1 MKIRN
6 FLLIGFSILLP
17 GTVGCARGQS
27 VPEGRSDPICTVASI
42 TDGDTLVCDGGTR
55 VRLLLID
62 TPEMDQGDFGSAA
75 RRYLLDLAPP
85 GTPLR
90 LELDLE
96 RRDRYG
102 RTLAYLYT
110 ADGRMLNEEMARAGF
125 ALVLIYPPNV
135 KHVERIREAV
145 EAAQETRSGLWATS
159 AFECAPVDHRAGR
172 CEIE

>member
-6 FLLIGFSILLP
+6 LLLVCFAILLP
-17 GTVGCARGQS
+17 GTAWCARGHS
-27 VPEGRSDPICTVASI
+27 IPEGRSDPTCTVASI

-85 GTPLR
+85 GTSLR
-90 LELDLE
+90 LEPDVE

-102 RTLAYLYT
+102 RMLAYLYT
-110 ADGRMLNEEMARAGF
+110 PDGRMLNEEMARAGY
-125 ALVLIYPPNV
+125 ALVLVYPPNV

-172 CEIE
+172 CKSE